1 MAIKKELR
9 LNRKK
14 DIEEIK
20 EKGEFVRTPL
30 FSVLKMEKDEL
41 KVGIVV
47 SKKVESRA
55 VDRNKIRRKLS
66 QVIGVNV
73 KKMKGWYLFLA
84 KKELLE
90 SKIEE
95 IEKCLEKLF

>member
-14 DIEEIK
+14 EIEEIK
-20 EKGEFVRTPL
+20 EKGELERTPL
-30 FSVLKMEKDEL
+30 FSVLMIKKDEL
-41 KVGIVV
+41 KIGIVI
-47 SKKVESRA
+47 SKKVHNRA
-55 VDRNKIRRKLS
+55 VDRNKARRKLS
-66 QVIGVNV
+66 NVIGKNV
-73 KKMKGWYLFLA
+73 KNMKGWYLFLV

-90 SKIEE
+90 SKTED